1 MVMEAGR
8 ELDALVAE
16 KVMRVRP
23 TGDLLAHLE
32 WPPHYSTDITTAWKV
47 LEKMQDNGWFWNID
61 YDYDELVAG
70 FGKGRDSEGD
80 LSWHYE
86 QAETTPHAICLAALK
101 AVEE

>member
-8 ELDALVAE
+8 ELDALVEE
-16 KVMRVRP
+16 KLMKAP
-23 TGDLLAHLE
+23 FAGDYQQ
-32 WPPHYSTDITTAWKV
+32 HYSTDIAAAWEV

-61 YDYDELVAG
+61 YDYGELVAG

-101 AVEE
+101 AVE

>member
-1 MVMEAGR
+1 MEAGR

-16 KVMRVRP
+16 KVMRAKAK
-23 TGDLLAHLE
+23 GDTFDHIM
-32 WPPHYSTDITTAWKV
+32 WPPHYSTRIEDAWEV
-47 LEKMQDNGWFWNID
+47 VEKMQADGWFWNID
-61 YDYDELVAG
+61 YDYGELVAG